1 MTFVIFPTFI
11 AQYVQNFST
20 QVYVCS
26 RKQHS
31 NDFHV
36 IFLDFLLALKKYNSI
51 KIDFG
56 YYNSRNYV
64 GKEKFKAPFIVDVS
78 FPYSNILNDIA
89 PSDFERL
96 AVREFYFQEI
106 LTP

>member
-1 MTFVIFPTFI
+1 
-11 AQYVQNFST
+11 
-20 QVYVCS
+20 
-26 RKQHS
+26 
-31 NDFHV
+31 V

-56 YYNSRNYV
+56 YYIKRNYV

-89 PSDFERL
+89 PHDFERL
-96 AVREFYFQEI
+96 SVRIIISAKFRFPGSYDI
-106 LTP
+106 RAI